1 MSDYLLQ
8 EKPKTLITTAIFLN
22 VDAVNSTSSTAF
34 LSQLNEMGQNGY
46 EIVAYNNK
54 VYGNQTVNSYM
65 KLANQ
70 NTRYSAIVSD
80 RTASSISNIYFSW
93 LSKLN
98 ENGKSWISIS
108 SFCKAFYRLKF

>member
-1 MSDYLLQ
+1 M
-8 EKPKTLITTAIFLN
+8 N
-22 VDAVNSTSSTAF
+22 VDAVNSTSSAAF

-46 EIVAYNNK
+46 KIVAYNNK
-54 VYGNQTVNSYM
+54 VYGNKTVNSYM

-80 RTASSISNIYFSW
+80 RTASSVSNIYFSW

-98 ENGKSWISIS
+98 ENGKSGYQFLHSVRPS
-108 SFCKAFYRLKF
+108 TDLNFKDYFLNLF